1 MSEQDTKEERNN
13 HHRRM
18 TPRPRPSV
26 RSAQCAVVLFF
37 SFLFFSCSHHI
48 TNNTFFFT
56 WFSDGLRFMMNTASN
71 KKGCC
76 CLLLSDVRLTMV
88 SYCRAVLTYVL
99 AYVVSMPCGGDW
111 YFLWSFLP
119 CSVSLSSSLWK
130 RKKKHIN
137 KKNKRTRIRIIG
149 EYIAAHQQKE
159 RRERRKRQRDVVIDS
174 RLFFGVVLLFLFI
187 RRSTI

>member
-1 MSEQDTKEERNN
+1 MVYDLWWTQ
-13 HHRRM
+13 RR
-18 TPRPRPSV
+18 
-26 RSAQCAVVLFF
+26 
-37 SFLFFSCSHHI
+37 I
-48 TNNTFFFT
+48 K
-56 WFSDGLRFMMNTASN
+56 SN
-71 KKGCC
+71 KKGRC

-88 SYCRAVLTYVL
+88 SYCRAVLTDVL

-159 RRERRKRQRDVVIDS
+159 RRERRKRQRDARDRETLSLIVVS
-174 RLFFGVVLLFLFI
+174 FLVLFFSSFLFDDLI
-187 RRSTI
+187 SNLLCFFYTFMI